1 MWPYRNRMSKLGFLN
16 NLKPKNMAQPT
27 KKGQRVIVRNDQDL
41 IFTVDNFLGAK
52 EQKLH
57 DNILDAMKEKPGCN
71 AGDILVSWN
80 VPGAKHQGSALAKDC
95 KVLVKESDLVP
106 SH

>member
-1 MWPYRNRMSKLGFLN
+1 MWPYRSRMSKLGFLN
-16 NLKPKNMAQPT
+16 NLKPKSMAHPT
-27 KKGQRVIVRNDQDL
+27 KKGQRVIVRNDEDL
-41 IFTVDNFLGAK
+41 IFTVDNFPGAK

-80 VPGAKHQGSALAKDC
+80 IPGQQFQGSAKASDC
-95 KVLVKESDLVP
+95 VVI
-106 SH
+106 

>member
-1 MWPYRNRMSKLGFLN
+1 
-16 NLKPKNMAQPT
+16 MAQPT